1 MTYETLCEEL
11 NGLEK
16 ELTDTLK
23 AAQKLMKNAEKATAI
38 GDLKTIRAG
47 AAALSQTAQKQAASI
62 EALQSAIDGFDAR
75 EYFMSGDF
83 AAQLLEACESR
94 GINVKGSAP
103 VFEMFPY
110 RVRIDME
117 AQEVWLDR
125 KKMTGIRPAALAE
138 TIRASREKLMSAAFN
153 AEAFA
158 DELADAYDI
167 VCMKEGKNPGADIYL
182 SSIYKVLVPMGR
194 FRKEYG
200 QQEFAFD
207 LARLYS
213 AHPDASKKGRRFS
226 FGPSRVGSK
235 AIRVLDTQGHEVFLT
250 TVSFYG

>member
-1 MTYETLCEEL
+1 MTYETLYQEL
-11 NGLEK
+11 TALEK
-16 ELTDTLK
+16 DLNEALKSALK
-23 AAQKLMKNAEKATAI
+23 ALKGVEKGTGTGELKAI
-38 GDLKTIRAG
+38 RTGITSLEQ
-47 AAALSQTAQKQAASI
+47 LAQKQAASI
-62 EALQSAIDGFDAR
+62 ASVRQALDAFDNR

-83 AAQLLEACESR
+83 ASQLLEECESR
-94 GINVKGSAP
+94 SINVKGDAP

-110 RVRIDME
+110 RVKIDME

-125 KKMTGIRPAALAE
+125 KKMAGTRPSALAE
-138 TIRASREKLMSAAFN
+138 SIKVSRDKLMNVAFN
-153 AEAFA
+153 ADAFA
-158 DELADAYDI
+158 DELSEAYDI
-167 VCMKEGKNPGADIYL
+167 VCMKEGKKAGSDIYL

-213 AHPDASKKGRRFS
+213 AHLDTSKKGRRFT

-235 AIRVLDTQGHEVFLT
+235 AIRVLDTEGREILLT
-250 TVSFYG
+250 TISFFD

>member
-1 MTYETLCEEL
+1 MTYETLYQEL
-11 NGLEK
+11 AALEK
-16 ELTDTLK
+16 ELNEALKLAQKNIKAVEKGTAVGELK
-23 AAQKLMKNAEKATAI
+23 AIRSGIASLEQLAEKQKESVAK
-38 GDLKTIRAG
+38 LQQ
-47 AAALSQTAQKQAASI
+47 ALNS
-62 EALQSAIDGFDAR
+62 FDNR

-83 AAQLLEACESR
+83 AAQLLEECENRS
-94 GINVKGSAP
+94 INVKGNAP

-125 KKMTGIRPAALAE
+125 KKMIGTRPSALAE
-138 TIRASREKLMSAAFN
+138 TIRTSREKLMSASFN
-153 AEAFA
+153 AEVFA

-167 VCMKEGKNPGADIYL
+167 ARMKEGKNAGADIYL
-182 SSIYKVLVPMGR
+182 SSIYKILVPMGR

-200 QQEFAFD
+200 AQEFAFD

-213 AHPDASKKGRRFS
+213 AHPDASRKGRRFA

-235 AIRVLDTQGHEVFLT
+235 AIRVLDTEGREVFLT
-250 TVSFYG
+250 TICFYE